1 MSVVQGSEATGL
13 KHETARR
20 GTPGN
25 RVSGTVHHPGNAS
38 SVGGRI
44 SEVDQD

>member
-1 MSVVQGSEATGL
+1 VQGSAATGL
-13 KHETARR
+13 KHETARE

-25 RVSGTVHHPGNAS
+25 GVSGTVHHPWNAS

-44 SEVDQD
+44 SEIDQD